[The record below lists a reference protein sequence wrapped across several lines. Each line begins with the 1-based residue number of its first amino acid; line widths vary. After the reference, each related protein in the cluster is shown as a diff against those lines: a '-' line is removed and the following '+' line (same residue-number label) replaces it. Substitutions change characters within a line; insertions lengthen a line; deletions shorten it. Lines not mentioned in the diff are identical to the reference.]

1 MLRGVISMKD
11 GRFKVPISVQLILAK
26 ENSILLLRRFNT
38 GYADGHYCL
47 PAGHVEE
54 NEEAKE
60 AMIRE
65 AKEEIGIDLVKD
77 NLELVHVLHRKAV
90 GITYIDFIF
99 KATEWNGKIKL
110 MESDK
115 CDEIR
120 WVSLTDLP
128 SNVIPFTRKLLE
140 TKDMYIP
147 YGWSEYEQKL
157 DEAQHMNSD
166 TDENNKE

>member
-1 MLRGVISMKD
+1 
-11 GRFKVPISVQLILAK
+11 
-26 ENSILLLRRFNT
+26 
-38 GYADGHYCL
+38 
-47 PAGHVEE
+47 
-54 NEEAKE
+54 
-60 AMIRE
+60 
-65 AKEEIGIDLVKD
+65 
-77 NLELVHVLHRKAV
+77 
-90 GITYIDFIF
+90 
-99 KATEWNGKIKL
+99 